1 MNTEFWTNNPMV
13 LFNKNNINQLWPN
26 QKMSSN
32 QKLNA
37 ITRLII
43 ILTILGFLITNNNRV
58 FITGIITLA
67 IIVLL
72 HYIQQNKETKLKDV
86 KEGFTSTKLYNKLKD
101 NFTNPTVNNPVMN
114 VLLPEIKYDPD
125 RKAAAPAYN
134 RAVEKQINACT
145 EKSVVKQLGGNSK
158 TEKKLF
164 ANLGDSFNFEND
176 AMHSFYAT
184 PNTKIPNDQGGFANF
199 CYGDM
204 ISAKEGNPLALE
216 RNNLPRL
223 GSIYN

>member
-1 MNTEFWTNNPMV
+1 MT
-13 LFNKNNINQLWPN
+13 
-26 QKMSSN
+26 SN
-32 QKLNA
+32 EKLNA

-43 ILTILGFLITNNNRV
+43 ILTILGYLITNNNRV

-67 IIVLL
+67 ILVLL
-72 HYIQQNKETKLKDV
+72 YYVQQNKENKLKDV
-86 KEGFTSTKLYNKLKD
+86 KEGFTSTKLYTKLKD
-101 NFTNPTVNNPVMN
+101 NFTNPTVQNPVMN

-134 RAVEKQINACT
+134 RAVEKQINSCT
-145 EKSVVKQLGGNSK
+145 EKSVVKQLGGNK
-158 TEKKLF
+158 NTEKKLF

-176 AMHSFYAT
+176 AMHTFYAT
-184 PNTKIPNDQGGFANF
+184 ANTKIPNDQNGFANF

-216 RNNLPRL
+216 RNNLPRM
-223 GSIYN
+223 GSVYN